1 MSEARV
7 LGVLFGVHALF
18 LLYGIGQLSISY
30 HEAAVFFE
38 GKGVLHYFVRASCAL
53 FGQNDWALRLPFV
66 VIHFISAFLLY
77 KIAKPLLKRKMD
89 RLFSVLIYLMLPGVS
104 AAALLV
110 NEASLTILLTLLF
123 VWLHQNGYRTVSLV
137 VLCLSLAVDNSFA
150 IFYLAL
156 FFYGIAAKDR
166 LLFILA
172 LGLFGLSM
180 SFYGFDTGGKPR
192 GYFLDTFGVYAAAFS
207 PLFFLYY
214 MYAIYRIAI
223 KEKKEILWYITFVA
237 FAFSFL
243 LSLRQ
248 QLMLEDFLPFAVIAV
263 PLVVGVFF
271 NSFRVR
277 LPRHRRWHASLAMIV
292 LFSLSIN
299 FVMTIFN
306 KPIYHLV
313 RDADKH
319 FVYNYHVAKE
329 VAAWLHKET
338 VYAVKAPDA
347 KLQLRLRFYGIDKS
361 EEYFLQEVTGQEA
374 QENDFLLMYSGKKV
388 AHYRIFTKN
397 YDTLIR

>member
-7 LGVLFGVHALF
+7 LGILFGVHALF

-156 FFYGIAAKDR
+156 FFYGIATKDR
-166 LLFILA
+166 LLFMLA

-313 RDADKH
+313 RDAGKH

-329 VAAWLHKET
+329 VAAWLHQEG
-338 VYAVKAPDA
+338 VHAVKAPDA
-347 KLQLRLRFYGIDKS
+347 KLQLRLRFYGIAQS
-361 EEYFLQEVTGQEA
+361 EETILQEVTGQKA
-374 QENDFLLMYSGKKV
+374 QENDFLLTYSGKKV
-388 AHYRIFTKN
+388 AHYHILR
-397 YDTLIR
+397 